1 MNLSSLM
8 VPHSVT
14 IQQTPVQPQLLFSNV
29 PFQFGAV
36 PLQVYVLENPVG
48 LSQTLPGG
56 QNTFLTTPSSLI
68 QPPVIQAVKRSTSYP
83 TSPLK
88 IRTVTPTVVSVVS
101 T

>member
-1 MNLSSLM
+1 MNLSSFI
-8 VPHSVT
+8 PH
-14 IQQTPVQPQLLFSNV
+14 TPVQPQLLFSNV

-48 LSQTLPGG
+48 LSQS
-56 QNTFLTTPSSLI
+56 TFLTTPSNLI